1 MGVVRRHGEGGSG
14 ARARRNWPNLACN
27 PVLSIMLRERKGGCP
42 WCSPGGSCHHRQRAA
57 LAAHYTRPILP
68 AAFCK
73 MGAVA
78 AATAPQVCGERG
90 SEARPPCRHTAWLSL
105 SAASGKAEGR
115 RAGGR
120 RRRPPRR
127 PLTVKES
134 SKRLMVWQF
143 TAASFAQPSACR
155 FKNVE

>member
-1 MGVVRRHGEGGSG
+1 
-14 ARARRNWPNLACN
+14 
-27 PVLSIMLRERKGGCP
+27 MLRERKGGCP

-78 AATAPQVCGERG
+78 AATAPPVCGERG
-90 SEARPPCRHTAWLSL
+90 REARSPSRHAARLSL

-115 RAGGR
+115 REGGR
-120 RRRPPRR
+120 LRRPARRREERLEGKR
-127 PLTVKES
+127 GG
-134 SKRLMVWQF
+134 SKGRNW
-143 TAASFAQPSACR
+143 
-155 FKNVE
+155 